1 MLLIDVIQSWC
12 LGGNNFLFSIIVLL
26 GYDGMIDRGIGDM
39 KMIRALKPEEEE
51 LINRYLQSHNNLYT

>member
-1 MLLIDVIQSWC
+1 M
-12 LGGNNFLFSIIVLL
+12 LFSVIVLL

-51 LINRYLQSHNNLYT
+51 LINRYLQFRSNLYT

>member
-1 MLLIDVIQSWC
+1 MLFINIICSGC
-12 LGGNNFLFSIIVLL
+12 LRRKNILFSIVVLL

-51 LINRYLQSHNNLYT
+51 LINR